1 MLDFLRKSATSV
13 FAWLILIVLA
23 LGFGLTFGLPTD
35 TISMGKNKY
44 VSVHGESIGDDEYR
58 YQFQAIRRIARIPQD
73 ERFQAMIGV
82 KEEVLEASIER
93 ELLAELA
100 TEMGLGATVRD
111 AEDLTIS
118 GQSIVLGET
127 YEWLGGLEFNYDL
140 FTKSFLPA
148 LQVSEKQYL
157 EYQRKE
163 LLARTLRDIVGAAVS
178 VSEGELRSVY
188 EENANRIS
196 LRYARY
202 SPIEFGDLVDPSKAQ
217 IDAYAEK
224 NAEALKA
231 ELGKQGARF
240 SKLPK
245 QARVWIIS
253 VDKGD
258 ASGDAAG
265 KIASARARLV
275 KGEDFRSVAR
285 EVSTHD
291 TARRGGDFGWASES
305 AGTGIDPAV
314 DAALPTLEDGK
325 VSPAIEGD
333 KAIYLVQVTGRREG
347 DVPEDEALRELA
359 EEAIKREQGRVLA
372 TTAAEEDL
380 AQLSGG
386 AALTEVFAGGA
397 ALPGGE
403 DIENAGAKRDPA
415 KVELADTGSFA
426 KGEPIPGLGPVP
438 AIADAVWAA
447 EPDQSMLPQLFEVGD
462 DLVLVGVESKEA
474 ATDAGFAE
482 ARPLIYDQMV
492 RGKAQMVNARWAHR
506 ECLEAKGKGDISASE
521 EKVAKLVTYA
531 QPETKEGE
539 PPPPAPKPYTVCDRV
554 GMRGGLLRP
563 GVDLGGGE

>member
-35 TISMGKNKY
+35 NITMGKATY
-44 VSVHGESIGDDEYR
+44 VSVHGESIGDEEYR
-58 YQFQAIRRIARIPQD
+58 YEFNAIRRIARIPQD
-73 ERFQAMIGV
+73 ERFQALIGM

-100 TEMGLGATVRD
+100 TGMGLSATLRD
-111 AEDLTIS
+111 AEDLTLS

-140 FTKSFLPA
+140 FTKSFLPPM
-148 LQVSEKQYL
+148 QVSEKQYL

-163 LLARTLRDIVGAAVS
+163 LLARTLRDIVGSGVA
-178 VSEGELRSVY
+178 VSEGELRRIY
-188 EENANRIS
+188 DEGANRIS

-202 SPIEFGDLVDPSKAQ
+202 SPIAFGELVDPSKTQ
-217 IDAYAEK
+217 IDAYIETHGD
-224 NAEALKA
+224 ALKA
-231 ELGKQGARF
+231 ELTKQGARF

-245 QARVWIIS
+245 QARVWVLS

-275 KGEDFRSVAR
+275 KGEDFRAVAR
-285 EVSTHD
+285 EISTHD
-291 TARRGGDFGWASES
+291 TARRGGDFGWVSES

-314 DAALPTLEDGK
+314 DAALPTLADGK
-325 VSPAIEGD
+325 LSEAIEGD
-333 KAIYLVQVTGRREG
+333 KAIYLVQVGGRREG
-347 DVPEDEALRELA
+347 DVPEEDALRELA
-359 EEAIKREQGRVLA
+359 EEAIKREQGRTLA

-380 AQLSGG
+380 AQLASG
-386 AALTEVFAGGA
+386 APLTEVFAGGA

-415 KVELADTGSFA
+415 KVELADTGSFS

-447 EPDQSMLPQLFEVGD
+447 EPDQSMLPQTFEVGD
-462 DLVLVGVESKEA
+462 DVVLVGVESKEA

-482 ARPLIYDQMV
+482 ARPLIYKQLV

-506 ECLEAKGKGDISASE
+506 ECLEAKGRGDISASE
-521 EKVAKLVTYA
+521 DKIAKLVSYA
-531 QPETKEGE
+531 QPEAKDGT
-539 PPPPAPKPYTVCDRV
+539 PPPQPKPYTVCDRV